1 VAQVQLQTLTGV
13 VKLFLKRPDSGTA
26 QSVVQQVLE
35 VATSTACES
44 PDVRDRA
51 YVYWRLLSTDSDA
64 AKRVVLGTRPPISV
78 AGTMVVSPALLD
90 ELVSE
95 LGSLASAYLKPTE
108 AFIGRARLGADE
120 MQRKALE

>member
-1 VAQVQLQTLTGV
+1 V
-13 VKLFLKRPDSGTA
+13 VKLFLKRPDAGET
-26 QSVVQQVLE
+26 QSLVQKVLE
-35 VATSTACES
+35 LATSTACES

-64 AKRVVLGTRPPISV
+64 AKRVVLGPKPPIALAS
-78 AGTMVVSPALLD
+78 TTVVSPALLE

-95 LGSLASAYLKPTE
+95 LGSLASAYLKPAE